1 MLATIWNEFLYEP
14 VFNGLIWIYNN
25 WSDQNMGWSIVY
37 LTVILRAV
45 LLPFTLVSEKARA
58 SNVELEKEITRLNK
72 ELANDPILRKEEIR
86 RVLRQRRVK
95 PWAKAVV
102 LGIQGLVLVLLYQVF
117 LRGITGEKILQILYP
132 TIEFPG
138 KINTDFYG
146 FDLGAYHDWFWAGI
160 VAVFL
165 MLEIYIGFRR
175 QKRGLTKS
183 DLSYFVLFPFAVFLT
198 LYFLPMVKALF
209 ILTSIIFSAIVHQ
222 FSMVLFRS
230 NKKEKKKSEKL
241 KTGN

>member
-1 MLATIWNEFLYEP
+1 MFVHIWNVFLYEP

-25 WSDQNMGWSIVY
+25 WANQNMGWSIVY
-37 LTVILRAV
+37 LTVLLRGA

-58 SNVELEKEITRLNK
+58 SNAELEKELERLNK

-86 RVLRQRRVK
+86 RVLKTRKVK

-117 LRGITGEKILQILYP
+117 LRGITGEKILHILYP

-138 KINTDFYG
+138 KINTLFYG
-146 FDLGAYHDWFWAGI
+146 FDLGAYYDWRWAGA

-165 MLEIYIGFRR
+165 MLEIYIEFRR
-175 QKRGLTKS
+175 RKGGLDKS
-183 DLSYFVLFPFAVFLT
+183 DLSYFVLFPCAVFLT
-198 LYFLPMVKALF
+198 LYFLPMVKSLF
-209 ILTSIIFSAIVHQ
+209 ILTSIVFSAIVHQ
-222 FSMVLFRS
+222 FSMLVFGGGKK
-230 NKKEKKKSEKL
+230 KKENEK
-241 KTGN
+241 